1 MPEMKDSGIE
11 WIGEIPKE
19 WSISK
24 LKYELSEPMKY
35 GASETGI
42 DYAEDLYRYIRITD
56 ITTDGKLKDEGK
68 LSLSES
74 QAKGYILKND
84 TVLFARSG
92 GTVGKSFLYKKDYG
106 KSAFAGYLIS
116 AVADNKKMYPK
127 WLMYYTGSSSYKE
140 WTNMIFNQAT
150 IQNIGADKY
159 SNMQIPIAPLDE
171 QNRIIDFLDSKCSE
185 IDALTADIQKEIEV
199 LEEYKKSVVFDIV
212 SRGVNNRHKKK
223 TDSDVW
229 SEIPENWKLM
239 DIKYLFEIVKR
250 IAGKEGYDVL
260 SVTQKGLKVKDITSG
275 DGQLANSYA
284 GYQYVNPT
292 DYVMNH
298 MDLLTGWV
306 DLSEM
311 FGVTSPDYR
320 VFRLRDKLNNN
331 LDYYKYVMQCC
342 YMNKIFY
349 SLGQGVSTLGR
360 WRLQTSSFNNF
371 KIPVP
376 PIEEQMAIADYLN
389 HVISE
394 TNSIIETKENQLT
407 TLEEYKKS
415 VIYEYVTGKKEVTAQ

>member
-35 GASETGI
+35 GASEVGI
-42 DYAEDLYRYIRITD
+42 DYDTNLYRYIRITD
-56 ITTDGKLKDEGK
+56 ITTDGKLKNEGK
-68 LSLSES
+68 ISLSES
-74 QAKGYILKND
+74 QAKGYILKNN

-92 GTVGKSFLYKKDYG
+92 GTVGKSFLYKKEYG

-199 LEEYKKSVVFDIV
+199 LEEYKKSVITEAVTKGLNPNV
-212 SRGVNNRHKKK
+212 EMK
-223 TDSDVW
+223 DSGIEW
-229 SEIPENWKLM
+229 IGEIPSHWSISK
-239 DIKYLFEIVKR
+239 IKYHLRRRETRNPGNVQ
-250 IAGKEGYDVL
+250 VL
-260 SVTQKGLKVKDITSG
+260 SV
-275 DGQLANSYA
+275 YR
-284 GYQYVNPT
+284 
-292 DYVMNH
+292 
-298 MDLLTGWV
+298 
-306 DLSEM
+306 E
-311 FGVTSPDYR
+311 FGVIPKDSRDDNHNVTSEDTS
-320 VFRLRDKLNNN
+320 K
-331 LDYYKYVMQCC
+331 YKYVKPGVLVI
-342 YMNKIFY
+342 NKMKAWQG
-349 SLGQGVSTLGR
+349 SMGVSEYEGIVSPAYFIYEFTDEFVLGGFLHYLLR
-360 WRLQTSSFNNF
+360 NVYKDEFRRISGGIREGQWDLPASGFENELLP
-371 KIPVP
+371 IPP
-376 PIEEQMAIADYLN
+376 MDEQKNIVAYLN
-389 HVISE
+389 DKIKNINEAISE
-394 TNSIIETKENQLT
+394 KNTQLT